1 MLLSNESQLIEQA
14 KLAYSPLGK
23 ASEKIS
29 NKQKKETNE
38 DQGKKQRKITEE
50 DGKQLVESN
59 TFVEEMI
66 LILITSK
73 LVIL

>member
-23 ASEKIS
+23 AFEKIS

-38 DQGKKQRKITEE
+38 DQVKKQRKITEE